1 MKLLSPSDLQT
12 RWGYT
17 RAGVHRLAKAA
28 DFPMPF
34 ALVSNNRVKLFREA
48 DIVTYEQ
55 DKPWLFDEN
64 QKRQRQ
70 RLFGLLKQA
79 RENPEQRE
87 AILKHAFGEDAKN
100 WISD

>member
-1 MKLLSPSDLQT
+1 MSLLSFADLQT

-17 RAGVHRLAKAA
+17 RAGVHKLAKTA

-34 ALVSNNRVKLFREA
+34 AFVSNGRIKLFREA

-55 DKPWLFDEN
+55 DKPWLFDER

-70 RLFGLLKQA
+70 RLFGLLNQA
-79 RENPEQRE
+79 KDNPQQQE
-87 AILKHAFGEDAKN
+87 AILKHAFGEGAKG
-100 WISD
+100 WISK